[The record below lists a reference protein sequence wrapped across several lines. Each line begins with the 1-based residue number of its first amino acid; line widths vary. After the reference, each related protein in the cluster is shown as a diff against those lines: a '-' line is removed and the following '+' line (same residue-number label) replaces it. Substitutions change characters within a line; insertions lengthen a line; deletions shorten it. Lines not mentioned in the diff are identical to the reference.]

1 MKVVDWPQVEVVR
14 MNEKITRQ
22 LIAGKQVRHGGRA
35 RFFLAKG
42 ALVPEHQHESEQF
55 SQILSGQLKFV
66 FRDCEIVV
74 QGGEVLYIP
83 SGVPHAAEAL
93 SDTVAVDV
101 FSPIRKDWLA
111 AEDACLRGQA

>member
-1 MKVVDWPQVEVVR
+1 MVDWNQVEVVR

-22 LIAGKQVRHGGRA
+22 LIAGRLA

-66 FRDCEIVV
+66 FRDQEVV
-74 QGGEVLYIP
+74 VKGGEVLYIP

-101 FSPIRKDWLA
+101 FSPIPLQRDWLA
-111 AEDACLRGQA
+111 AEDTYLRGQA

>member
-1 MKVVDWPQVEVVR
+1 MKAIDWSQVEAVR

-22 LIAGKQVRHGGRA
+22 LISGKQAMLA

-42 ALVPEHQHESEQF
+42 AIVPEHQHESEQF
-55 SQILSGQLKFV
+55 SQIVSGKLKFI
-66 FRDCEIVV
+66 FRDGEVIVKS
-74 QGGEVLYIP
+74 GEVLYIP
-83 SGVPHAAEAL
+83 SNVAHAAEAL

-111 AEDACLRGQA
+111 GQDGYLRGSS

>member
-1 MKVVDWPQVEVVR
+1 M
-14 MNEKITRQ
+14 
-22 LIAGKQVRHGGRA
+22 
-35 RFFLAKG
+35 
-42 ALVPEHQHESEQF
+42 
-55 SQILSGQLKFV
+55 
-66 FRDCEIVV
+66 

>member
-1 MKVVDWPQVEVVR
+1 MKVVDWAHVEVVR

-22 LIAGKQVRHGGRA
+22 LIAGEQAMLA
-35 RFFLAKG
+35 RFFMAKG

-74 QGGEVLYIP
+74 RGGEVLYIP

-93 SDTVAVDV
+93 SDTVAMDV

-111 AEDACLRGQA
+111 GEDAYLRGQA

>member
-1 MKVVDWPQVEVVR
+1 MKAVDWSQVEVVR
-14 MNEKITRQ
+14 MNERITRQ
-22 LIAGKQVRHGGRA
+22 LITGKHAMLA

-42 ALVPEHQHESEQF
+42 AVIPEHQHESEQF
-55 SQILSGQLKFV
+55 SQIISGELKFI
-66 FRDCEIVV
+66 FRDGEVV
-74 QGGEVLYIP
+74 VGGGEVLYIP

-111 AEDACLRGQA
+111 GEDAYLRGKS

>member
-1 MKVVDWPQVEVVR
+1 MKAVDWAQVEVVR

-22 LIAGKQVRHGGRA
+22 LIAGKQAMLA

-66 FRDCEIVV
+66 FRDGEIVV
-74 QGGEVLYIP
+74 KGGEVLYIP

-93 SDTVAVDV
+93 LDTVAVDV

-111 AEDACLRGQA
+111 GEDAYLRGKT